1 MKTKPIPAIVMMT
14 AGLITCFLCIGNQ
27 VSTSDFLKR
36 LLLVLILFY
45 ILGIILKGVLDFSFN
60 RKEDQDLT
68 EKEDS
73 IKNSAD
79 LENKENKENKTKH
92 DDGQ

>member
-1 MKTKPIPAIVMMT
+1 MKTKPIPAIVMMI
-14 AGLITCFLCIGNQ
+14 AGLITCFLCIRNQ
-27 VSTSDFLKR
+27 VSTIDFLRR

-60 RKEDQDLT
+60 RKAKMDLAEIEALNQKT
-68 EKEDS
+68 RE
-73 IKNSAD
+73 
-79 LENKENKENKTKH
+79 LENEEIEPIP

>member
-14 AGLITCFLCIGNQ
+14 AGLITCFLCIRNQ

-60 RKEDQDLT
+60 RKEEKNIM
-68 EKEDS
+68 EKEES
-73 IKNSAD
+73 IKKSKE
-79 LENKENKENKTKH
+79 LENKENETKH